1 MLLDK
6 NIKDQS
12 LLKRAGGLWELLY
25 KKDSWEQSEFSDMI
39 LKRLSSGLTVE
50 LEWVFT
56 FGQW

>member
-12 LLKRAGGLWELLY
+12 LLKRAGLWELLY
-25 KKDSWEQSEFSDMI
+25 KVDSWERGESLDTI
-39 LKRLSSGLTVE
+39 LKRLSSGLAVDQG
-50 LEWVFT
+50 WVFT